1 LEVAGF
7 DGEEWPVGSTE
18 TREAE
23 FREFVRARS
32 AALLRIAYLVCGDLT
47 LAEDLLQ
54 TTLTRTYLAW
64 RRHGGIESLDAYAR
78 RVLLNTAT
86 SWWRRRWR
94 GERPTLNLP
103 ERPISD
109 GADHVAERDAMW
121 RLLGRLPARQRA
133 VIVLRYY
140 EDLSEADIA
149 SQLGVSVGTVKSHAS
164 RALATLRANLG
175 DEHAPM
181 SATGGAR

>member
-1 LEVAGF
+1 VVPN
-7 DGEEWPVGSTE
+7 DN
-18 TREAE
+18 REAQ
-23 FREFVRARS
+23 FREFVSARS
-32 AALLRIAYLVCGDLT
+32 AALLRLAYLVCGDLG

-64 RRHGGIESLDAYAR
+64 RRIDGIDSLDAYSR

-94 GERPTLNLP
+94 GERPTLEMP
-103 ERPISD
+103 EQPV
-109 GADHVAERDAMW
+109 ADRVDQMAERDAMW

-149 SQLGVSVGTVKSHAS
+149 LQLGLSVGTVKSHAS
-164 RALATLRANLG
+164 RALATLRAHLG
-175 DEHAPM
+175 DDHAPLT
-181 SATGGAR
+181 STGGAR

>member
-1 LEVAGF
+1 M
-7 DGEEWPVGSTE
+7 GSTE

-23 FREFVRARS
+23 FREFVQARS
-32 AALLRIAYLVCGDLT
+32 AALLRIAYLVCGEMT

-64 RRHGGIESLDAYAR
+64 RRHDGIQSLDAYAR

-94 GERPTLNLP
+94 GERPTGEVP
-103 ERPISD
+103 ERPVSD
-109 GADHVAERDAMW
+109 RADHVAERDAMW

-149 SQLGVSVGTVKSHAS
+149 AQLGLSVGTVKSHAS
-164 RALATLRANLG
+164 RALATLRAHLG
-175 DEHAPM
+175 DDHAPLTT
-181 SATGGAR
+181 AGGAR

>member
-1 LEVAGF
+1 
-7 DGEEWPVGSTE
+7 VGSTE

-32 AALLRIAYLVCGDLT
+32 AAMLRIAYLVCGDMT
-47 LAEDLLQ
+47 LAEDLVQ

-64 RRHGGIESLDAYAR
+64 RRHDGIESLDAYAR

-94 GERPTLNLP
+94 GERPTLDLP
-103 ERPISD
+103 ERPVSD
-109 GADHVAERDAMW
+109 RTDHVAERDAMW
-121 RLLGRLPARQRA
+121 RLLNRLPARQRA

-149 SQLGVSVGTVKSHAS
+149 TQLGLSVGTVKSHAS
-164 RALATLRANLG
+164 RALATLRAHLG
-175 DEHAPM
+175 DDHAPLA
-181 SATGGAR
+181 ATGGAR

>member
-1 LEVAGF
+1 MVAA
-7 DGEEWPVGSTE
+7 DD
-18 TREAE
+18 REAR
-23 FREFVRARS
+23 FREFVSARS
-32 AALLRIAYLVCGDLT
+32 AALLRVAYLVSGDMN

-64 RRHGGIESLDAYAR
+64 RRLDGIESLDAYAR

-94 GERPTLNLP
+94 GERPTLELP
-103 ERPISD
+103 ERPVSD
-109 GADHVAERDAMW
+109 QSDQRAERDAMW

-133 VIVLRYY
+133 VLVLRYY

-149 SQLGVSVGTVKSHAS
+149 TELGLSVGTVKSHAS
-164 RALATLRANLG
+164 RALAALRSHLG
-175 DEHAPM
+175 DDQAP
-181 SATGGAR
+181 AARTEVAR

>member
-1 LEVAGF
+1 VVPA
-7 DGEEWPVGSTE
+7 DD
-18 TREAE
+18 REAQ
-23 FREFVRARS
+23 FREFVSARS
-32 AALLRIAYLVCGDLT
+32 AALLRLAYLVCGDLG

-64 RRHGGIESLDAYAR
+64 RRIDGIDSLDAYSR

-94 GERPTLNLP
+94 GERPTLEMP
-103 ERPISD
+103 ERPVSD
-109 GADHVAERDAMW
+109 RVDQMAERDAMW
-121 RLLGRLPARQRA
+121 RLLGRLPTRQRA

-149 SQLGVSVGTVKSHAS
+149 LQLGLSVGTVKSHAS
-164 RALATLRANLG
+164 RALATLRAHLG
-175 DEHAPM
+175 EDHAPL
-181 SATGGAR
+181 APTGGAR